1 MTEST
6 NKIYGVHYS
15 ATKLDNNIYIVRLV
29 IGENESKPMILSK
42 EEITGFLK
50 FASKYDFITDRIA
63 F

>member
-6 NKIYGVHYS
+6 NKIYEVHYS
-15 ATKLDNNIYIVRLV
+15 SAKLDNNIYIVRLV

-50 FASKYDFITDRIA
+50 FASKYDFIADRIA

>member
-6 NKIYGVHYS
+6 NKIYEVHYS
-15 ATKLDNNIYIVRLV
+15 TAKLDDNIYIVRLV
-29 IGENESKPMILSK
+29 IGENESKPMILNK

-50 FASKYDFITDRIA
+50 FASKYDFIADRIE

>member
-6 NKIYGVHYS
+6 NKTYRVHYNI
-15 ATKLDNNIYIVRLV
+15 TMLGNNIFCVQLI
-29 IGENESKPMILSK
+29 IGENKSKQMILNK

-50 FASKYDFITDRIA
+50 FASKYGFIADRIA

>member
-6 NKIYGVHYS
+6 NKIYEVHHS
-15 ATKLDNNIYIVRLV
+15 TAKLDNHIYIVRLV
-29 IGENESKPMILSK
+29 IGENESKPMILNK

-50 FASKYDFITDRIA
+50 FASKYDFIADIIS

>member
-6 NKIYGVHYS
+6 NKIYEVHYS

-50 FASKYDFITDRIA
+50 FASKYDFVADIIA

>member
-6 NKIYGVHYS
+6 NKIYEVHYS
-15 ATKLDNNIYIVRLV
+15 SAKLDNNIYVVRLV
-29 IGENESKPMILSK
+29 IGENESKPMILNK

-50 FASKYDFITDRIA
+50 FASKYDFIADRIA

>member
-6 NKIYGVHYS
+6 NKIYDVHYS
-15 ATKLDNNIYIVRLV
+15 TAKLDDNIYIVRLV
-29 IGENESKPMILSK
+29 IGENESKPMILNK

-50 FASKYDFITDRIA
+50 FADIIA

>member
-6 NKIYGVHYS
+6 NKTYEVHYS
-15 ATKLDNNIYIVRLV
+15 TAKLDNNIYIVRLV
-29 IGENESKPMILSK
+29 IGENESKPMILNK

-50 FASKYDFITDRIA
+50 FASKYDFVADIIA

>member
-6 NKIYGVHYS
+6 NKTYEVHYS
-15 ATKLDNNIYIVRLV
+15 TTKLDNNIYAVQLI
-29 IGENESKPMILSK
+29 IGKNKSKPMILSK

-50 FASKYDFITDRIA
+50 FASKHGFITDKIA

>member
-6 NKIYGVHYS
+6 NKIYEAHYS
-15 ATKLDNNIYIVRLV
+15 TAKLDNNIYIVRLV

>member
-6 NKIYGVHYS
+6 NKIYDVHYS
-15 ATKLDNNIYIVRLV
+15 TAKLDDNIYIVRLV

-50 FASKYDFITDRIA
+50 FASKYDFIADRIA

>member
-6 NKIYGVHYS
+6 NKIYDVHYS
-15 ATKLDNNIYIVRLV
+15 TAKIDDNIYIVRLV

-42 EEITGFLK
+42 EEITRFLK
-50 FASKYDFITDRIA
+50 FASKYDFIADIIA

>member
-6 NKIYGVHYS
+6 NKIYEVHYS
-15 ATKLDNNIYIVRLV
+15 TAKLDDNIYIVRLV
-29 IGENESKPMILSK
+29 IGENESRPMILNK

-50 FASKYDFITDRIA
+50 FTSKYDFIADIIA

>member
-6 NKIYGVHYS
+6 NKIYEVHYS
-15 ATKLDNNIYIVRLV
+15 TTKLDNNIYIVRLV
-29 IGENESKPMILSK
+29 IGENESKPMILNK

-50 FASKYDFITDRIA
+50 FASKYDFIADRIA